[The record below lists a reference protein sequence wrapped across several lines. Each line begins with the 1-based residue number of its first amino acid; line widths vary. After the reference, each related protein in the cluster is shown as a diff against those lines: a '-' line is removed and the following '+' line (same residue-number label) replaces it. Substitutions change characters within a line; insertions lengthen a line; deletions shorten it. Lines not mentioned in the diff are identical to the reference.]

1 MTLAHEEPRDPFVPR
16 PIDLPTPVPL
26 EGPLDTLDTAKILG
40 APDDPAD
47 WPAWRERL
55 RLWREEARARIG
67 YDGSAYERLTWT
79 RS

>member
-1 MTLAHEEPRDPFVPR
+1 MTFDPLVPR

-26 EGPLDTLDTAKILG
+26 DGPLDVLDGGKILS

-55 RLWREEARARIG
+55 AQWREEARERVG
-67 YDGSAYERLTWT
+67 HDGSAYER
-79 RS
+79 